1 MLARFLA
8 RALGRHETTELRLYT
23 RTRCPLC
30 DELKAQLSRARL
42 RPRCRV
48 VEIDVEGDPELEARH
63 GRSVPVLEL
72 AGRALCKGRVE
83 LGELERRYARRIEEL
98 RSAPDPAAEAPDG

>member
-1 MLARFLA
+1 VL
-8 RALGRHETTELRLYT
+8 ELRLYT
-23 RTRCPLC
+23 RPRCPLC
-30 DELKAQLSRARL
+30 DELKAQLARARL

-48 VEIDVEGDPELEARH
+48 VEVDVEGDPELEARH

-83 LGELERRYARRIEEL
+83 LGELERRYARRAAEL
-98 RSAPDPAAEAPDG
+98 RAGASRAAEAPGG